1 MNLKDFIDSGI
12 LELYV
17 LELLPQQ
24 DRDMIDLLLAEFPD
38 LKAEVHKVEIQQER
52 KVMEQEK
59 ACRTSFE
66 EMQEIMLNS
75 AKEQKMHI
83 DDLPLINKH
92 SDYKKWHRLVHE
104 TAPEALLSDNYQR
117 VLRSENGVTQVLVVS
132 AFDIPDELH
141 DDSYESFLIL
151 KGECRCTVG
160 DDVFGLTAGGF
171 TEIPL
176 NENHKVEVIKAP
188 VMAIVQYVAA

>member
-17 LELLPQQ
+17 LELLSQQ
-24 DRDMIDLLLAEFPD
+24 DRAMVSLLLEEFPD
-38 LKAEVHKVEIQQER
+38 LSAEVQKVEIQLER
-52 KVMEQEK
+52 KVMQQQR

-66 EMQEIMLNS
+66 EMQGIVLNS

-104 TAPEALLSDNYQR
+104 TAPEALSSDNYQR

-132 AFDIPDELH
+132 TFDIPDELH

-176 NENHKVEVIKAP
+176 NENHRVEVINAP